1 MEQQQQ
7 SFTTN
12 QSNEHHKQKKGFLHK
27 SFHSSSNDSSTN
39 YENNY
44 SDSFSFDIC
53 YPKFKRSKSMKKSYT
68 SQNFDKIIEER
79 NEDDSFH
86 SNFSERKKIFNIN
99 SIMPKDNLFFERK
112 KLFKEPLNFNSK
124 MELIPEIEDDN
135 LAFQSP
141 RIKLLKDHKEDKQI
155 KQNMQNT
162 SFKKEPIPENEIIKE
177 ENKEYCFEDFVRKFE
192 SFIDKEEPPENINNN
207 NNQIIDNIPD
217 IIPESN
223 KEDDIHDEAKDIIR
237 SNSLNIN
244 KKRFID
250 ELDFINK
257 NENTIKEFDVDDAI
271 NEMDEFNNNNKK
283 ENSSDENNEN
293 NEIINKEKSSSDEQD

>member
-1 MEQQQQ
+1 MEQQQ
-7 SFTTN
+7 SFSSN
-12 QSNEHHKQKKGFLHK
+12 QSKELHKQGRLPHLHK

-53 YPKFKRSKSMKKSYT
+53 FPKFKRSKSMKKSYI
-68 SQNFDKIIEER
+68 SQQIDKIKEER

-86 SNFSERKKIFNIN
+86 SNFSERKKIYIN

-112 KLFKEPLNFNSK
+112 KLFKEPLNFTSQ

-141 RIKLLKDHKEDKQI
+141 RIKLLRDHKEDKQI
-155 KQNMQNT
+155 KQNIQNS
-162 SFKKEPIPENEIIKE
+162 SFRKEPIPENEIIKE
-177 ENKEYCFEDFVRKFE
+177 ENKEYCFEEFVRKFE
-192 SFIDKEEPPENINNN
+192 SFIDKEEPPENNNN
-207 NNQIIDNIPD
+207 NLQILDNIPD

-223 KEDDIHDEAKDIIR
+223 IEDDIHDSAKEIIR

-257 NENTIKEFDVDDAI
+257 NEMNLKEFDVDDAI
-271 NEMDEFNNNNKK
+271 NEIDEFNNKDKK
-283 ENSSDENNEN
+283 ENGSDDNNEN
-293 NEIINKEKSSSDEQD
+293 NSKEKNGSSSEEQD

>member
-1 MEQQQQ
+1 MEQHQQ
-7 SFTTN
+7 SFSSN
-12 QSNEHHKQKKGFLHK
+12 QSNEHHKQRARILHK

-53 YPKFKRSKSMKKSYT
+53 FPKFKRSKSMKKSYI
-68 SQNFDKIIEER
+68 SQKIEKIKEER

-112 KLFKEPLNFNSK
+112 KLFKEPLNFTSQ

-192 SFIDKEEPPENINNN
+192 SFIDKEEPPENNNN
-207 NNQIIDNIPD
+207 NIQIIDNIPD

-257 NENTIKEFDVDDAI
+257 NENNVKEFDVDDAI

-283 ENSSDENNEN
+283 ENSSDENND
-293 NEIINKEKSSSDEQD
+293 IIKEKSGSSSEDQD